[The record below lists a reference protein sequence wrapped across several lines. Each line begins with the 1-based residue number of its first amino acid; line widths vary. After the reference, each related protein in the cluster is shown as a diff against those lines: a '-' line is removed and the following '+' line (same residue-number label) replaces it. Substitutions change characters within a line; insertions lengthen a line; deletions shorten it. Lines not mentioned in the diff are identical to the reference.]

1 MAADVVALGVL
12 AGSACGVEV
21 ETDGALEPG
30 FVVTVLGW
38 TRGPAALGVVRL
50 NKPSLEAAAKKRAV
64 LADSSEGVAAA
75 EGDAVVTE
83 LAMGQFGGVG
93 ADKGGVGADKRGVA
107 KLDGTAG
114 GSPPDEIRDTD
125 TGVATVGATVD
136 IGAGDEV
143 R

>member
-1 MAADVVALGVL
+1 ML

-93 ADKGGVGADKRGVA
+93 ADKGGVA

-114 GSPPDEIRDTD
+114 GSPPDEITDTD